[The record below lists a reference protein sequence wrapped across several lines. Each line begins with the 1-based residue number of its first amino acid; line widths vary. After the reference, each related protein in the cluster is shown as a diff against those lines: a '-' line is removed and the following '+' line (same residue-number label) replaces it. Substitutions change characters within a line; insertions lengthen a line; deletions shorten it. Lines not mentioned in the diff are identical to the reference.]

1 MAGWGCAVF
10 LNNMTIQTHLFY
22 NICNNREVGELYFPV
37 NHQYKHICVKRGLR
51 VNERDKLWENYCY
64 WLECG
69 EERIFSTLFF
79 SSTKTI
85 FGFQFFACVSS
96 I

>member
-10 LNNMTIQTHLFY
+10 LNNVTIQTYLSH
-22 NICNNREVGELYFPV
+22 NICNNREEGELYFPV
-37 NHQYKHICVKRGLR
+37 NHKYKYICVKRDLLEGR
-51 VNERDKLWENYCY
+51 ISGNFCY
-64 WLECG
+64 GLECG
-69 EERIFSTLFF
+69 EERIFSILFF